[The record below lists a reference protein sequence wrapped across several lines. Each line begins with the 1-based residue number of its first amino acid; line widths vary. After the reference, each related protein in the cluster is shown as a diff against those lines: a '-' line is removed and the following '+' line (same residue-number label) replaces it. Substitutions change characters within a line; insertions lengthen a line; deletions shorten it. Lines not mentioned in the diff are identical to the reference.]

1 MKNNKVLAIIKINF
15 MQSKLAYILT
25 SIIFLLICGNIII
38 QYGSNPGNRSVS
50 AGNYLYLLII
60 FAAIFI
66 PTVNFKKFMHLNAR
80 KIDFYWGSFFNYIA
94 FSAAVSISNLI
105 VFYTADRFFGTR
117 ITIWNLVKIFE
128 WSNNGMM
135 LTFLQQFAFLL
146 LTAVFIHTLTSMQ
159 TFWFGW
165 TIDAVLAAV
174 ISIFIPIAPLKAVLA
189 GFFNIIIFN
198 NNSCLQI
205 IACLG
210 LSAAIYALNYI
221 VLLRKKI

>member
-15 MQSKLAYILT
+15 MQLKLAYIFT
-25 SIIFLLICGNIII
+25 AIIFLLICGDIII
-38 QYGSNPGNRSVS
+38 QNGSNPGNRSVS

-60 FAAIFI
+60 FTAILI
-66 PTVNFKKFMHLNAR
+66 PTINFKKFMHLNAR
-80 KIDFYWGSFFNYIA
+80 KIDFYWGTFFNYIA
-94 FSAAVSISNLI
+94 FSAAVSVLNSAI
-105 VFYTADRFFGTR
+105 FYVADKLFGAR

-135 LTFLQQFAFLL
+135 LAFLQQFAFLL

-165 TIDAVLAAV
+165 TIDAVLVAV
-174 ISIFIPIAPLKAVLA
+174 ISIFTPIAPLKAVLA

-198 NNSCLQI
+198 SNACLQI

-210 LSAAIYALNYI
+210 LSAAIYALYYV